1 MTNNSKTTIAEKL
14 IAQGWPILSARR
26 MMAQMKAVGAESSDT
41 SDVSNPSSAVSDTPQ
56 TDTPQ
61 TDRYVQSWNGNDVV
75 HAKVSRDIEKKLAQ
89 AQVEIEATRT
99 FLSRAIGIA
108 EGMTWRYSK
117 WDKEI
122 ENLNDLKLEIGVLS
136 ISMEAW
142 YGGFAKIEKIC
153 QEPKKE

>member
-14 IAQGWPILSARR
+14 IAQGWPILSARK

-41 SDVSNPSSAVSDTPQ
+41 SDVSNPSSAVS
-56 TDTPQ
+56 DTPQ

-122 ENLNDLKLEIGVLS
+122 ENLNDLKLEIAVLG
-136 ISMEAW
+136 ISMEDW